1 MGPGHHMGLSGAQ
14 GVHMG
19 LGGSLSSIQGRK
31 GPCGP
36 YGAEWDPGSHM
47 GLGGLWGHVG
57 LGGFGGHMGLGALG
71 GWEGKLIGQK
81 GTMVSILGKMG
92 PGRSG
97 GRGGDVGGALQPSCP
112 PGPP

>member
-1 MGPGHHMGLSGAQ
+1 
-14 GVHMG
+14 MG

-36 YGAEWDPGSHM
+36 YGAEWDPGSR
-47 GLGGLWGHVG
+47 VG
-57 LGGFGGHMGLGALG
+57 LGGFGVMWGWGALGAIWGWGALG

-97 GRGGDVGGALQPSCP
+97 GRRGDVGGALQPSCP